1 MVDLDPAPRYR
12 LVDADLLRRLMARTG
27 TGSSLSVR
35 QLAAASGVS
44 HGTIENLLQGRI
56 KTARPDVSHKIAG
69 AIGVDLL
76 ILWAPT
82 GRAVPQERYGE
93 GSARLRLAS

>member
-1 MVDLDPAPRYR
+1 MADPIPEPRYR

-27 TGSSLSVR
+27 TGRGISVR

-44 HGTIENLLQGRI
+44 HGTIENLAQGRI
-56 KTARPDVSHKIAG
+56 KTARPDVAHQICQ

-82 GRAVPQERYGE
+82 GRAAPLEE
-93 GSARLRLAS
+93 GHEARPRLRLAS

>member
-1 MVDLDPAPRYR
+1 MVDLDPAPRYG

-27 TGSSLSVR
+27 TGCSLSVR

-56 KTARPDVSHKIAG
+56 KTARPDVAHKICR

-82 GRAVPQERYGE
+82 GRAVPLAGYGE
-93 GSARLRLAS
+93 ASSHLRLAS